1 MTVFSK
7 PTHDQAL
14 ALAAIFQSCELVYQL
29 AHSGHAENSRMEFSM
44 STLLNQEPS
53 SLTDLYGSTENLRA
67 GATLMETFFASPKQ
81 QNGSSDSRQVINYV
95 MSTIHLASKLGKKTA
110 TMQTISQGIER
121 ANNQAAHFSNTHEN
135 VYSSIADL
143 YQNTISK
150 MRLRIQVSGSGVYL
164 QQAAI
169 AARIRCMLFAAIRNA
184 FLWRQLG
191 GKRRHLLLQRE
202 SIVEKLNSAHI
213 SRH

>member
-1 MTVFSK
+1 MFSK

-14 ALAAIFQSCELVYQL
+14 ALAAIFQSCDLVYQL

-44 STLLNQEPS
+44 STLLNQDPS
-53 SLTDLYGSTENLRA
+53 SLKDLYGSTENLQV
-67 GATLMETFFASPKQ
+67 GASIMETFFASPKQ
-81 QNGSSDSRQVINYV
+81 TGSSESTEVINYV
-95 MSTIHLASKLGKKTA
+95 MSTIHLASKLGKKA
-110 TMQTISQGIER
+110 TTLQTISQGIER
-121 ANNQAAHFSNTHEN
+121 ANNQAAHFSNTHDN

-164 QQAAI
+164 QQAGI

-202 SIVEKLNSAHI
+202 SIVEKLNTAQI
-213 SRH
+213 S

>member
-29 AHSGHAENSRMEFSM
+29 AHNGHAETSRMEFSM
-44 STLLNQEPS
+44 STLLNQDPS

-81 QNGSSDSRQVINYV
+81 QNGSSDSREVINYV
-95 MSTIHLASKLGKKTA
+95 MSTIHLASKLGKKAA

-143 YQNTISK
+143 YQTTISK

-202 SIVEKLNSAHI
+202 RLVEKLNSAQIH
-213 SRH
+213 

>member
-1 MTVFSK
+1 VFSK

-14 ALAAIFQSCELVYQL
+14 VLAAIFQSCDLVYQL
-29 AHSGHAENSRMEFSM
+29 AHNGHAENSRMEFSM
-44 STLLNQEPS
+44 STLLNQDPA
-53 SLTDLYGSTENLRA
+53 SLSDLYGSTDNLRV
-67 GATLMETFFASPKQ
+67 GATIMETFFASPKQ
-81 QNGSSDSRQVINYV
+81 QTGSSDSREVINYV
-95 MSTIHLASKLGKKTA
+95 MSTIHLASKLGKKA
-110 TMQTISQGIER
+110 TTLQTISQGIER
-121 ANNQAAHFSNTHEN
+121 ANNQAAHFSITHDN

-164 QQAAI
+164 QQNAI

-202 SIVEKLNSAHI
+202 RLVEKLNTAQI
-213 SRH
+213 K

>member
-14 ALAAIFQSCELVYQL
+14 VLAAIFQSCDLVYQL
-29 AHSGHAENSRMEFSM
+29 AHNGHAENSRMEFSM
-44 STLLNQEPS
+44 STLLNQDPA
-53 SLTDLYGSTENLRA
+53 SLSDLYGSTDNLRV
-67 GATLMETFFASPKQ
+67 GATIMETFFASPKQ
-81 QNGSSDSRQVINYV
+81 QTGSSDSREVINYV
-95 MSTIHLASKLGKKTA
+95 MSTIHLASKLGKKA
-110 TMQTISQGIER
+110 TTLQTISQGIER
-121 ANNQAAHFSNTHEN
+121 ANNQAAHFSITHDN

-164 QQAAI
+164 QQNAI

-202 SIVEKLNSAHI
+202 RLVEKLNTAQI
-213 SRH
+213 K

>member
-1 MTVFSK
+1 MFSK

-14 ALAAIFQSCELVYQL
+14 VLAAIFQSCDLVYQL
-29 AHSGHAENSRMEFSM
+29 AHNGHAENSRMEFSM
-44 STLLNQEPS
+44 STLLNQDPA
-53 SLTDLYGSTENLRA
+53 SLSDLYGSTDNLRV
-67 GATLMETFFASPKQ
+67 GATIMETFFASPKQ
-81 QNGSSDSRQVINYV
+81 QTGSSDSREVINYV
-95 MSTIHLASKLGKKTA
+95 MSTIHLASKLGKKA
-110 TMQTISQGIER
+110 TTLQTISQGIER
-121 ANNQAAHFSNTHEN
+121 ANNQAAHFSITHDN

-164 QQAAI
+164 QQNAI

-202 SIVEKLNSAHI
+202 RLVEKLNTAQI
-213 SRH
+213 K